1 MKFRFS
7 KCALALSLALLA
19 STNTA
24 LVSAEE
30 TSTETPV
37 VNAEAVQT
45 ETSSTVVTTGTETA
59 PYETVA
65 PTVESTPAT
74 ETPASAETTTETS
87 TPASDTAT
95 SDETTTSPTTETR
108 AATTETTTPV
118 EGQSVDVRIL
128 ATTDLHTNLVNYDY
142 YQDKPVETLGLA
154 KTAVLIETAKAENP
168 NVILVD
174 NGDTIQGTPLGNYKS
189 LIDPIEEGE
198 QHPMYTALDTLG
210 FDAGTLGNHEFNY
223 GLDYLRKVI
232 STAGM
237 PLLNANVLNPTTKD
251 FIYQPYTIIDK
262 TFTDTTGKAVSL
274 KVGITGIV
282 PPQILNWDKAYLEGK
297 VIVRDA
303 VEAVRDI
310 VPVIRENGA
319 DIVLVLSH
327 SGIGDDQY
335 EVGEENVG
343 YQIASL
349 PEIDAVITGHSHAEF
364 PGTAEK
370 PSFYAQYAGV
380 DDTSGK
386 INGTP
391 VTMAGKY
398 GDHLGV
404 IDLNLTYTDGK
415 WTTTSSKAAIR
426 KIDTK
431 SSVADSRIIDL
442 AKEAHTETINYVRQQ
457 VGETTAPI
465 NSFFALV
472 QDDPSVQIV
481 NNAQI
486 WYAKQQLAGTPEA
499 GLPIL
504 SAAAPF
510 KAGTRGDATA
520 YTDIPAGPI
529 AIKNVADLY
538 LYDNVVAILKINGA
552 QLKEWLEMSA
562 GQFNQ
567 VDPSS
572 TEPQNLVNTDY
583 RTYNFDVIDGVTYQ
597 YDITQPN
604 KYDRSGKVVNETA
617 SRVRNLQ
624 YNGQAVTDEQEF
636 IVVTNNYRA
645 NGTFPGVKDA
655 SVNYLLNLENRQAI
669 INYIIAEKVINP
681 TADNNWTFTDSI
693 KGLDLRFLTAD
704 RAKDL
709 LADQEGLVY
718 LQASTENEGFGEF
731 RFVYTEPK
739 VVTPPTNQTDANT
752 DTSAGQTGVQITLP
766 SGQVITLPAEKTT
779 APAPKHKLATTTV
792 STNKPGFVAVATTTT
807 NTDTATDTTSK
818 ISTAST
824 KAQTGQKT
832 LPATGEASSVLSLL
846 GFSLIGFVGA
856 FRKKKD

>member
-24 LVSAEE
+24 HVSAEE

-95 SDETTTSPTTETR
+95 SEETITSPATETR
-108 AATTETTTPV
+108 AAATETTTPV

-154 KTAVLIETAKAENP
+154 KTAVLIEDAKAENP

-237 PLLNANVLNPTTKD
+237 PLLNANVLDPTTKD
-251 FIYQPYTIIDK
+251 FLYQPYTIIDK

-349 PEIDAVITGHSHAEF
+349 SGVDAVITGHSHAEF

-370 PSFYAQYAGV
+370 PSFYAKYTGV
-380 DDTSGK
+380 DDTNGK

-415 WTTTSSKAAIR
+415 WTTTASKAAIR

-572 TEPQNLVNTDY
+572 TEPQNLINTDY

-739 VVTPPTNQTDANT
+739 VVTPPTGQTDTNT
-752 DTSAGQTGVQITLP
+752 NTATGQTGVQITLP
-766 SGQVITLPAEKTT
+766 SGQVITLPAEKIT
-779 APAPKHKLATTTV
+779 APAPKHKLATTV
-792 STNKPGFVAVATTTT
+792 TTP
-807 NTDTATDTTSK
+807 
-818 ISTAST
+818 ISTATSASVAVST
-824 KAQTGQKT
+824 EPATKPTTSQINAKS
-832 LPATGEASSVLSLL
+832 LPATGEASSMLSLL

-856 FRKKKD
+856 FRKKNEN